1 MTRDSE
7 GNFEVAQQ
15 RGLVDLLN
23 GQVPDQPHHQPV
35 SPRERLAHEL
45 DGLPGMDIDALR
57 TQYRQLHRKA
67 APAHLPRWLLVR
79 IVAYRMQA
87 LALGDLDPESIRM
100 LERVARDQARAMAA
114 GERDSAAGGLK
125 RERAASPA
133 NSVAAVPYRLRPG
146 TQLVREHGGELHRV
160 VVLEKG
166 FSWNGSSYTS
176 LSEIA
181 RTITGTSWNGPA
193 FFGLRSTKALSGLAG
208 ADAPSTSGAAQ

>member
-1 MTRDSE
+1 MTRVSE
-7 GNFEVAQQ
+7 GNVEVAQQ
-15 RGLVDLLN
+15 RDLADTLG
-23 GQVPDQPHHQPV
+23 GQVPDQRQHRPA
-35 SPRERLAHEL
+35 SLRERLAHEL

-87 LALGDLDPESIRM
+87 LAFGDLDPETIRM

-114 GERDSAAGGLK
+114 GGSKRRRGASA
-125 RERAASPA
+125 A

-160 VVLEKG
+160 VVLESG
-166 FSWNGSSYTS
+166 FSWNGSVFTS

-193 FFGLRSTKALSGLAG
+193 FFGLRPKKALSGLAG
-208 ADAPSTSGAAQ
+208 ADAPGKSGAPA